1 MEKEFTHLIYYHYI
15 NYVMNHKN
23 HRNFID
29 YFKYFIQQYIKRD
42 VELIDK
48 EEFQNNI
55 KSIENDENISKIQ
68 DLIKR
73 IKENHDV
80 EKMKLLLDV
89 NDFKKENIENCLN
102 DLVEDE
108 NERDKVNLIDQTNYT
123 IIILYY
129 YYLYK
134 KKKVK
139 FFKSQET
146 KTILEYFTIQNMNRK
161 FLYEKSKLKLVE

>member
-1 MEKEFTHLIYYHYI
+1 
-15 NYVMNHKN
+15 
-23 HRNFID
+23 
-29 YFKYFIQQYIKRD
+29 
-42 VELIDK
+42 
-48 EEFQNNI
+48 
-55 KSIENDENISKIQ
+55 
-68 DLIKR
+68 
-73 IKENHDV
+73 
-80 EKMKLLLDV
+80 MKLLLDV

-139 FFKSQET
+139 FFNSQET